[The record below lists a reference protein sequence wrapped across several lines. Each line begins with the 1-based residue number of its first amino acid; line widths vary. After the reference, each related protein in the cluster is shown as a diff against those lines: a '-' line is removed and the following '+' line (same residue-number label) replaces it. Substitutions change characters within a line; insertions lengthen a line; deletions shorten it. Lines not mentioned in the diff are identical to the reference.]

1 MFSFIA
7 VLINRYIEIY
17 DFPLIFFILVL
28 YRLRHIS
35 WNELHSFIGL
45 SLLFFPF
52 FLRWAWKGSSHVFKV
67 VWYMIPINQCERLW
81 SVHPALRK
89 PHCWGKKCP
98 HVFELIVPLDQSL
111 TFLLS
116 LYFSQEKVSK
126 IKTISTHY
134 QPGSVLSMLLKCWS
148 ISAWTFL

>member
-1 MFSFIA
+1 M
-7 VLINRYIEIY
+7 
-17 DFPLIFFILVL
+17 
-28 YRLRHIS
+28 
-35 WNELHSFIGL
+35 
-45 SLLFFPF
+45 
-52 FLRWAWKGSSHVFKV
+52 
-67 VWYMIPINQCERLW
+67 WYMIPINQCERLW

-98 HVFELIVPLDQSL
+98 RVFELIVPLDQSL

-134 QPGSVLSMLLKCWS
+134 QPGSVLSMFLKCWS
-148 ISAWTFL
+148 ISASTFLWKMVLLKKQTNKKQKQTTKNTWKRVPQHGERSRMYVGASTKVPKYFERSQSATMFERT